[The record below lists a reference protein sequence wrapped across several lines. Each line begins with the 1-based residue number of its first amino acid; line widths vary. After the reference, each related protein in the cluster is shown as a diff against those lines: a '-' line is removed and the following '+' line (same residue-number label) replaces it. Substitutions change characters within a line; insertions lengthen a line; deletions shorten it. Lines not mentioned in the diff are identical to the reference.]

1 MHWLLYRLWG
11 IVFCGWLLIACAAA
25 EPTAVA
31 RPVSTATAP
40 AQNQVSEIWL
50 PTIQSVQPTPT
61 VSLLPTATPTPI
73 PVYGYRVIE
82 RYPHDVNAFTQGL
95 IYVDGKFYEGTGHRG
110 ESTLRRVDLE
120 SGAVEQMVRLPG
132 EFFGEG
138 ITLFGDRIIQ
148 LTWTSGIGFVYNQ
161 DSFELLDTFTYSTEG
176 WGLTHDGEF
185 LIMSDGSNVLTYLDP
200 ESFAPVRQSPVTAG
214 GESVFMLNELEFING
229 FIYANI
235 WKTDT
240 IARID
245 PESGEV
251 VAWIDLAGILPPE
264 DRSGRED
271 VLNGIAYDAVE
282 DRLFVTGK
290 LWPLLFWIELTPLAQ
305 P

>member
-1 MHWLLYRLWG
+1 MPRLLYRFLVG
-11 IVFCGWLLIACAAA
+11 IFCGWLLLACANV

-31 RPVSTATAP
+31 QPAPTAAAP
-40 AQNQVSEIWL
+40 AQNQGSETWL

-61 VSLLPTATPTPI
+61 VSALPTATPTPL
-73 PVYGYRVIE
+73 PVYGYRIVE
-82 RYPHDVNAFTQGL
+82 RYPHDADAFTQGL
-95 IYVDGKFYEGTGHRG
+95 IYADGKFYEGTGRRG
-110 ESTLRRVDLE
+110 QSTLRRVDPE
-120 SGAVEQMVRLPG
+120 SGVVEQMVHLPD

-138 ITLFGDRIIQ
+138 ITLFGDRIFQ
-148 LTWTSGIGFVYNQ
+148 LTWTSRIGFVYNQ
-161 DSFELLDTFTYSTEG
+161 ESFELLDTFTYSTEG

-185 LIMSDGSNVLTYLDP
+185 LIMSDGSHVLTYLDP
-200 ESFAPVRQSPVTAG
+200 ESFALVRQIPVTAG
-214 GESVFMLNELEFING
+214 GEAVFMLNELEFING

-235 WKTDT
+235 WQTDI

-245 PESGEV
+245 PESGQV
-251 VAWIDLAGILPPE
+251 VAWIDLAGILSPE

-290 LWPLLFWIELTPLAQ
+290 LWPLLFWIELTPPA
-305 P
+305 PP